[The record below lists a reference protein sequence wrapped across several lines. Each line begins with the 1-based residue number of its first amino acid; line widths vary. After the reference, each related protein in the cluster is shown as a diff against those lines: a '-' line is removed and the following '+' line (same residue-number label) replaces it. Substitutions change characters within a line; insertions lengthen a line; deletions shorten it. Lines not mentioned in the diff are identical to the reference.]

1 MVLRVQAFEL
11 RPRGHHAY
19 SWTAMLSPR
28 YAVIMAGG
36 SGTRFWPASR
46 HLNPKQFLPLGPNP
60 DEPLLVGTVRRMREV
75 VPISRILVATG
86 THLAEATHRLLPDL
100 PRENLLA
107 EPIPRNTAP
116 CIAWANAVIRRRDPD
131 AIVGVLS
138 ADHVAEDEASFRAAI
153 DKAMLVAEGG
163 VITTIGIR
171 PTRPETGYGYIEQGP
186 VRPDGAHDAVRFL
199 EKPNRERAIEMVE
212 SGRFLW
218 NAGFFF
224 FRTAHMADAVRTHLP
239 SLAQG
244 VDEIDQASEKGSEA
258 EALAR
263 LFPTFPSVSID
274 VGVMEKVSPLAVV
287 PASFG
292 WSDVGTWQTAWE
304 LARKDEHENAAPE
317 GTIAVDSEGNIV
329 ADWTTHERGDKVV
342 ALLGV
347 RDLVVVQTDDA
358 LLVMPRDR
366 CQDVRQVVE
375 ALRERGRTDKL

>member
-1 MVLRVQAFEL
+1 M
-11 RPRGHHAY
+11 
-19 SWTAMLSPR
+19 SSPR

-46 HLNPKQFLPLGPNP
+46 HLNPKQFLPLGP
-60 DEPLLVGTVRRMREV
+60 DSREPLLVGTVRRMRET
-75 VPISRILVATG
+75 VPISHIVVATG
-86 THLAEATHRLLPDL
+86 THLAEATRKLLPDL
-100 PRENLLA
+100 PRDNILA

-116 CIAWANAVIRRRDPD
+116 CIAWANAVIRRREPR
-131 AIVGVLS
+131 AVVGVLS
-138 ADHVAEDEASFRAAI
+138 ADHVAEDEAGFRTAI
-153 DKAMLVAEGG
+153 EQAMRVAEGG
-163 VITTIGIR
+163 VITTVGIR

-186 VRPDGAHDAVRFL
+186 VRADGAHDAVRFL
-199 EKPNRERAIEMVE
+199 EKPNRERAAEMVA

-224 FRTAHMADAVRTHLP
+224 FQAAQMADAVRTHLP

-244 VDEIDQASEKGSEA
+244 VDELDRAAEQGTEA
-258 EALAR
+258 EALGR

-304 LARKDEHENAAPE
+304 LARKDDRDNAAPE
-317 GTIAVDSEGNIV
+317 GTIVVDSEGNLV
-329 ADWTTHERGDKVV
+329 ADWTARKEGDKVV
-342 ALLGV
+342 ALIGV

-366 CQDVRQVVE
+366 CQDVRQVVD

>member
-1 MVLRVQAFEL
+1 M
-11 RPRGHHAY
+11 
-19 SWTAMLSPR
+19 SSPR

-46 HLNPKQFLPLGPNP
+46 HLNPKQFLPLGP
-60 DEPLLVGTVRRMREV
+60 DSREPLLVGTVRRMREI
-75 VPISRILVATG
+75 VPISHIVVATG
-86 THLAEATHRLLPDL
+86 AHLAEATRHLLPDL
-100 PRENLLA
+100 PRDNILA
-107 EPIPRNTAP
+107 EPTPRNTAP
-116 CIAWANAVIRRRDPD
+116 CIAWANAVIRRRDPH
-131 AIVGVLS
+131 AVVGVLS
-138 ADHVAEDEASFRAAI
+138 ADHVAEDEAGFRTAI
-153 DKAMLVAEGG
+153 DHALQVAEGG
-163 VITTIGIR
+163 VITTVGIR

-186 VRPDGAHDAVRFL
+186 ARADGAHDAVRFV
-199 EKPNRERAIEMVE
+199 EKPSRERAVEMMA

-224 FRTAHMADAVRTHLP
+224 FQAAQMADVVRKHLP

-244 VDEIDQASEKGSEA
+244 VEELDRAAERGAEA

-304 LARKDEHENAAPE
+304 LARKDEHDNAAPE
-317 GTIAVDSEGNIV
+317 GTIVVDSEGNIV
-329 ADWTTHERGDKVV
+329 ADWTARKEGDKVV
-342 ALLGV
+342 ALIGV

-366 CQDVRQVVE
+366 CQDVRRVVD